1 MQVST
6 LTKDNIP
13 GPNREL
19 MQQAFTR
26 LMVPSHGAP
35 KKNNWVLGRVPRGF
49 AKLLHTP
56 VLGCQL
62 HNENTSRQHTNGLF
76 RLKCDE
82 STT

>member
-26 LMVPSHGAP
+26 LMVPSHGVP
-35 KKNNWVLGRVPRGF
+35 KKEQLGSWKGASGVRQTASYARSEVF
-49 AKLLHTP
+49 
-56 VLGCQL
+56 L
-62 HNENTSRQHTNGLF
+62 HNENRSRQHENGLF
-76 RLKCDE
+76 MF
-82 STT
+82 

>member
-26 LMVPSHGAP
+26 LMVPSHGVP
-35 KKNNWVLGRVPRGF
+35 QKEQLGSWKVASGVR
-49 AKLLHTP
+49 
-56 VLGCQL
+56 
-62 HNENTSRQHTNGLF
+62 
-76 RLKCDE
+76 
-82 STT
+82 